1 MGSNGLPPK
10 KKTSEVLIPTS
21 PPPPKSKWPLHR
33 FSVATPMQ
41 QKCFDEL
48 IAVGVTALACEMLN
62 RFTKD
67 DEAK

>member
-1 MGSNGLPPK
+1 MGSNGPPPRK
-10 KKTSEVLIPTS
+10 NTSGIAIPTS
-21 PPPPKSKWPLHR
+21 PPPPVSKWPLHR
-33 FSVATPMQ
+33 FTVATPIQ

-48 IAVGVTALACEMLN
+48 VAVGVTALACEMLN